1 MGVRAAIY
9 CRISDDRAGA
19 GLGVAR
25 QEGDCRALISA
36 RGWEVGQV
44 FTDNDLSAYSGK
56 PRPGYRALLS
66 GARRG
71 DFDVVVA
78 WHSDRLHRSPVE
90 LEEFIAV
97 CDENDLQVVTVQS
110 GEIDLSTPSGRM
122 VARMLGSAA
131 RYESEHK
138 SARQRRKALE
148 IAKEGRVSGGG
159 TRAYGFETDFVTI
172 REPEAEVIRSL
183 AARFLAGE
191 SIGSLTTWLQD
202 NNMPTSTGVAWKPT
216 TLRRMLR
223 SARIS
228 GQREH
233 RGEILGGAEWR
244 AIITPQQ
251 TTRIR
256 AVLDDPTRR
265 HRRSPRRYVLS
276 GLLRCHKCQGRML
289 GRPTEQGKRRYV
301 CTKGPAF
308 TGCGRTFVDAEGVED
323 LISRA
328 VLMRLDSAEMAA
340 ALAGKAIE
348 GDAVWEHEAATAQAE
363 LEELAELK
371 GRRVIST
378 AEWLTARA
386 PVLARL
392 EASRRNVVDDTS
404 ALTLRGVV
412 GNGQALGREW
422 AKLPLTRQRAIIATV
437 LDHAIVGPGRRGYNR
452 FDPSRITP
460 VWHA

>member
-1 MGVRAAIY
+1 MGVRAAVY
-9 CRISDDRAGA
+9 CRISDDRVGA

-36 RGWEVGQV
+36 RGWEVAQV

-66 GARRG
+66 GARAG
-71 DFDVVVA
+71 DFDAVVA

-90 LEEFIAV
+90 LEEFISV
-97 CDENDLQVVTVQS
+97 CDESELQVVTVQS

-148 IAKEGRVSGGG
+148 IAKSGRVSGGG
-159 TRAYGFETDFVTI
+159 TRAYGFEADFVTI
-172 REPEAEVIRSL
+172 REHEAEIIRSL

-191 SIGSLTTWLQD
+191 SIGSLTTWLQN
-202 NNMPTSTGVAWKPT
+202 NNMPTSTGAVWKPT

-233 RGEILGGAEWR
+233 RGEILGEAEWT
-244 AIITPQQ
+244 AIIAPQQ
-251 TTRIR
+251 TSRIR
-256 AVLDDPTRR
+256 AVLDDPARR
-265 HRRSPRRYVLS
+265 FRRSPRRYVLS
-276 GLLRCHKCQGRML
+276 GLLRCHACHGRML
-289 GRPTEQGKRRYV
+289 GRPTGDGTRRYV
-301 CTKGPAF
+301 CTKGAAF
-308 TGCGRTFVDAEGVED
+308 SGCGKTFVNAEGVED
-323 LISRA
+323 LIARA
-328 VLMRLDSAEMAA
+328 VLMRLDSDEMSA
-340 ALAGKAIE
+340 ALAGKAVV
-348 GDAVWEHEAATAQAE
+348 GDAVWEQEAAAAQAE

-378 AEWLTARA
+378 AEWLTARG

-392 EASRRNVVDDTS
+392 EASRRNVVEDTS
-404 ALTLRGVV
+404 DLTLRGVV
-412 GNGQALGREW
+412 GHGQALSREW
-422 AKLPLTRQRAIIATV
+422 ANLPLTRQQAIIATV
-437 LDHAIVGPGRRGYNR
+437 LDHAVVGPGRRGYNR
-452 FDPSRITP
+452 FDPSRIAP
-460 VWHA
+460 VWRA

>member
-1 MGVRAAIY
+1 MGTRAGIY
-9 CRISDDRAGA
+9 CRISDDRAGG

-25 QEGDCRALISA
+25 QEADCRALISA
-36 RGWEVGQV
+36 RGWEVAQV

-56 PRPGYRALLS
+56 PRPGYRALLLS
-66 GARRG
+66 AQNGELDA
-71 DFDVVVA
+71 VVA

-97 CDENDLQVVTVQS
+97 CDENELQVVTVQS
-110 GEIDLSTPSGRM
+110 GEIDLGTPSGRM

-148 IAKEGRVSGGG
+148 NAKEGRVSGGG
-159 TRAYGFETDFVTI
+159 TRAYGFESDFVTI
-172 REPEAEVIRSL
+172 RQAEAAVIRSL

-191 SIGSLTTWLQD
+191 SIGSLTTWLQS
-202 NNMPTSTGVAWKPT
+202 NNIATSTGAIWKPH

-233 RGEILGGAEWR
+233 RGEILGDGQWP

-251 TTRIR
+251 TARIR
-256 AVLDDPTRR
+256 AILDDPTRR
-265 HRRSPRRYVLS
+265 YRRSPRRYVLS
-276 GLLRCHKCQGRML
+276 GILRCHECDGRML
-289 GRPTEQGKRRYV
+289 GRPTQDGTRRYV
-301 CTKGPAF
+301 CMKGPAF
-308 TGCGRTFVDAEGVED
+308 SGCGRTFVNAEGVED
-323 LISRA
+323 LIVRA

-340 ALAGKAIE
+340 ALSGSTIT
-348 GDAVWEHEAATAQAE
+348 GDAVWEQEAATAQAE

-378 AEWLTARA
+378 AEWLAARA

-392 EASRRNVVDDTS
+392 EASRRNLADDTS
-404 ALTLRGVV
+404 TLTLRGIV
-412 GNGQALGREW
+412 GHGDALGGEW
-422 AKLPLTRQRAIIATV
+422 AGLPLTRQQAIIATV
-437 LDHAIVGPGRRGYNR
+437 LDHAVVGPGRRGYNR
-452 FDPSRITP
+452 FDPSRIRP
-460 VWHA
+460 VWRV